1 MGASGW
7 THIEVKI
14 ILLETAK
21 AFLCRLEDD
30 KDYWL
35 PKSVVADPED
45 YEAGETELELSV
57 KDWFVDK
64 MEPAE
69 KKSVFDQ
76 KARGET
82 DE

>member
-7 THIEVKI
+7 THIAVKK
-14 ILLETAK
+14 ILIATAK

-30 KDYWL
+30 QEYWL

-69 KKSVFDQ
+69 RKSVFDQ